1 MPHHDRGDVVARRGL
16 AVLVAIAAIAAS
28 FVVPAAAA
36 RLRIVYTNDL
46 HARLERLASA
56 AEVIAA
62 TRAAGDPVLLLDGGD
77 AWQDFRVP
85 VYAVWGA
92 DSVVEWMNRT
102 GYDAQALGN
111 HDVYPG
117 WPSVRALAAQAAFP
131 VLAANLRPIDG
142 SMPPFAGSTRIARG
156 GLDILIVGL
165 ATLEQLPW
173 FDIPWLRLHD
183 PVDALR
189 REIEAAAGSP
199 DLFVCVAHVPLWQAE
214 IIAAAVPE
222 VDVFVTG
229 HSHAATLTPR
239 IVGQTLL
246 VQSGAFAH
254 YVGVL
259 VVDVEDGGVRLVGH
273 TLVPTQEEA
282 ATDIGRGLVR
292 LAQIALGILAFSVLL
307 VL

>member
-1 MPHHDRGDVVARRGL
+1 MAL
-16 AVLVAIAAIAAS
+16 S
-28 FVVPAAAA
+28 FVVPASAI

-46 HARLERLASA
+46 HARLERLAA
-56 AEVIAA
+56 AEEVIAA
-62 TRAAGDPVLLLDGGD
+62 ARAAGDPVLLLDGGD

-92 DSVVEWMNRT
+92 DSVVEWMNRA

-117 WPSVRALAAQAAFP
+117 WQNVQALAAKAAFP
-131 VLAANLRPIDG
+131 ILAANLRPIDG
-142 SMPPFAGSTRIARG
+142 SAPPFAGSTRIARG

-173 FDIPWLRLHD
+173 FDISWLRLQD

-199 DLFVCVAHVPLWQAE
+199 DLVVCVAHVPLRQAE
-214 IIAAAVPE
+214 AIAAAMPE
-222 VDVFVTG
+222 IDVFVTG
-229 HSHAATLTPR
+229 HSHATTPTPR

-246 VQSGAFAH
+246 VQSGAFART
-254 YVGVL
+254 VGEL
-259 VVDVEDGGVRLVGH
+259 VVDVEDGGVHLVDH

-292 LAQIALGILAFSVLL
+292 LAQIALGILALSFLL